1 MVIGWHMSDILQAA
15 KALRAAES
23 KTRAEYNEARA
34 RLFELITIAEATLG
48 KKLELVASPPSYFP

>member
-1 MVIGWHMSDILQAA
+1 MSDILEAA
-15 KALRAAES
+15 KALRAAER